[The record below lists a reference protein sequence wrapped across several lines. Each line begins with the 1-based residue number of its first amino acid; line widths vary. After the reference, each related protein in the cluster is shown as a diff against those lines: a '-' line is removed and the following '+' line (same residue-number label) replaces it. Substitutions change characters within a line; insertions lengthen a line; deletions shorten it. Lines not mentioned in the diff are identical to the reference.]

1 MGDSDNLGFGHII
14 GIMICFKRL
23 GSVLIPSRLL
33 LYCFVLCFLSTENAC
48 VAGNSSTKNLIYNL
62 TLCELNVTGFQQ
74 HFGYAV
80 ETFVI
85 FPALTHLISLNFLT
99 TAHLLDFL
107 SLGVVAGGGY
117 WHRQYVIS
125 SIYASCAFLAF
136 IFFCCRAVRN
146 CMSWR
151 YKCTRFTNFVLDAKG
166 RVYRNRSPVLVE
178 QHGRVMLQG
187 HPVEVK
193 TVVLDGVKA
202 VRAKTVPA
210 EKWEA

>member
-1 MGDSDNLGFGHII
+1 MTCLN
-14 GIMICFKRL
+14 RL
-23 GSVLIPSRLL
+23 GGFLIPSWLL
-33 LYCFVLCFLSTENAC
+33 PYYFVLYILSTENAC
-48 VAGNSSTKNLIYNL
+48 VAGDSSTKNLIYTS

-85 FPALTHLISLNFLT
+85 FPAVTHLISLKFLT

-117 WHRQYVIS
+117 WHQQYVVS
-125 SIYASCAFLAF
+125 SIYASCALLAF

-151 YKCTRFTNFVLDAKG
+151 YKCTRFTNFVLDTKG
-166 RVYRNRSPVLVE
+166 RVFRNRSSVLVE
-178 QHGRVMLQG
+178 QHGKVLLQG
-187 HPVEVK
+187 QPIEVK